1 MYFYTPYPSTQS
13 NASGLLAFGIA
24 QLESG
29 SPTAMILGAVAVGI
43 VGIGAVA
50 FTVKYFRSGG
60 TVGGFIKKVKE
71 QKGAITQLANA
82 LPLSDAQRAQLK
94 SAEEK
99 ATSALEKAQA
109 TQASVLQSLPP
120 SVGAMVVQKQS
131 QLQNQIMSYA
141 PEPVASVSTPVSP
154 PESTPIT
161 VSAPVQNELPAVVQN
176 ETPSIIQT
184 VTEQTPTA
192 TATAT
197 VTHLAIAPED
207 LEAVRAFLAQKSK
220 L

>member
-1 MYFYTPYPSTQS
+1 
-13 NASGLLAFGIA
+13 
-24 QLESG
+24 
-29 SPTAMILGAVAVGI
+29 MILGAVAVGI
-43 VGIGAVA
+43 VGIGAIA

-60 TVGGFIKKVKE
+60 TVGGFINKVKE

-109 TQASVLQSLPP
+109 TQASVLQTLPP
-120 SVGAMVVQKQS
+120 SVSAMVVQKQS

-141 PEPVASVSTPVSP
+141 PEPVASVTTSVSV

-176 ETPSIIQT
+176 ETPS
-184 VTEQTPTA
+184 VTEQTP
-192 TATAT
+192 T

-207 LEAVRAFLAQKSK
+207 LEAVRAFLAQKSAP
-220 L
+220 

>member
-1 MYFYTPYPSTQS
+1 MYFYTPYPSVQS

-43 VGIGAVA
+43 VGIGAIA

-60 TVGGFIKKVKE
+60 TVGGFINKVKE

-109 TQASVLQSLPP
+109 TQASVLQTLPP
-120 SVGAMVVQKQS
+120 SVSAMVVQKQS

-141 PEPVASVSTPVSP
+141 PEPVASVTTSVSV

-176 ETPSIIQT
+176 ETPS
-184 VTEQTPTA
+184 VTEQTP
-192 TATAT
+192 T

-207 LEAVRAFLAQKSK
+207 LEAVRAFLAQKSAP
-220 L
+220 